1 MVPALIIVGML
12 LLAVLITCMLSK
24 KRKAGKLGM
33 HWKETLL
40 PCIPV
45 SRQKYAVVQ
54 EQVGE
59 SKNIKELSSGQ
70 ENPSRLWKS
79 MFLVD
84 IVLPHSDL
92 DIDNW

>member
-33 HWKETLL
+33 FWKETLS

-59 SKNIKELSSGQ
+59 SKNIKRVIIRTGKSFSALEINVFSRYR
-70 ENPSRLWKS
+70 PSTL
-79 MFLVD
+79 
-84 IVLPHSDL
+84 
-92 DIDNW
+92 

>member
-33 HWKETLL
+33 FWKETLS

-54 EQVGE
+54 EQVGK
-59 SKNIKELSSGQ
+59 SKDNTNTANAKNLRSGQ
-70 ENPSRLWKS
+70 STQ
-79 MFLVD
+79 
-84 IVLPHSDL
+84 
-92 DIDNW
+92 

>member
-12 LLAVLITCMLSK
+12 LLAVLITCTLRK

-33 HWKETLL
+33 FWKETLS

-54 EQVGE
+54 EQVGK
-59 SKNIKELSSGQ
+59 SKDNINIAYAKNLRSGQ
-70 ENPSRLWKS
+70 STQ
-79 MFLVD
+79 
-84 IVLPHSDL
+84 
-92 DIDNW
+92 

>member
-12 LLAVLITCMLSK
+12 LLAVLITCTLRK

-33 HWKETLL
+33 FWKETLS

-54 EQVGE
+54 EQVGK
-59 SKNIKELSSGQ
+59 SKDNTNTANAKNLRSGQ
-70 ENPSRLWKS
+70 STQ
-79 MFLVD
+79 
-84 IVLPHSDL
+84 
-92 DIDNW
+92 

>member
-33 HWKETLL
+33 FWKETLS

-45 SRQKYAVVQ
+45 SRQEYAVVQ
-54 EQVGE
+54 EQVGK
-59 SKNIKELSSGQ
+59 SNDNTNAANAKNLRGGQ
-70 ENPSRLWKS
+70 STQ
-79 MFLVD
+79 
-84 IVLPHSDL
+84 
-92 DIDNW
+92 